1 MRTVHR
7 TAQPPHHVDVH
18 PAGPAQKVAPLTE
31 NRCFGRDAEL
41 AAVIDKLADPT
52 VRLLTLTGPAGV
64 GKSRLTREAAALAA
78 PSFDDKVT
86 VVDLADLDTASAA
99 WSRISQALGGTP
111 AAETADGVAEAVA
124 DCELLLVLD
133 NCDLLT
139 APLSLGLAWL
149 ITNFPGL
156 RVMATSRT
164 SINIY
169 AEHLFLV
176 RPLPA
181 GGAGAAGDTAPA
193 VSDAVLLFVDRLGG
207 HYRDHVLLDDDLT
220 TVTEICE
227 LLDGLPLAIELTAR
241 SIGTLTLRAAL
252 DHLRQGRQLPYTS
265 RLLDTPTRQRSME
278 GSLFWADGLL
288 STQEQEFLQRLSLF
302 EGPFSTAAAQRV
314 GGLSQEQTAR
324 GLDELIHKSLLLL
337 EHDDSGEQRLRML
350 TSVRRFYRKR
360 LASNTC
366 CATDAR
372 ERHAR
377 LFTESIHTGELAR
390 LTPEQRAA
398 AVRGRLPDIR
408 AAIASLGELGEHT
421 RLLELVLA
429 LESVWIS
436 GHHLAEVAAHTE
448 TSAAALRAEGL
459 SPKDAPLLGRAL
471 EAAGRW
477 RAGSGDPEG
486 ARELWH
492 AAMTVCQEH
501 GHRAGL
507 TRVMAHLGELERG
520 AGNSEEVRA
529 ELCAAASELAELGDE
544 HGAALALR
552 YSALAEYEVG
562 APTAEHT
569 LRRSVTAFRA
579 LGDERELGLSLLALA
594 RVQLEAGKPERAGA
608 EVRSAM
614 RTLRHTGGP
623 GDAAL
628 ALEILGCAL
637 SASGGG
643 EGQQEPVARL
653 LLTASTLRE
662 RHGLPPGEIDTAVQ
676 SVERRRR
683 TALGTAAFARLRRRL
698 YTVRADA
705 AIQDALS
712 VPVEEPP
719 AQPGPK
725 TPGTCLTPRQT
736 EIALMVAEGMTN
748 RQIASRLSLSEW
760 TVVNHLRQVMQ
771 KLQAPSRVH
780 VARVMQQ
787 QSGS

>member
-1 MRTVHR
+1 MRTAHR
-7 TAQPPHHVDVH
+7 TAQQPHHGDVH
-18 PAGPAQKVAPLTE
+18 PTELVQKVAPLPE

-41 AAVIDKLADPT
+41 RAVIDKLADPT

-64 GKSRLTREAAALAA
+64 GKSRLSREAAALVA
-78 PSFDDKVT
+78 PAFDDHVP
-86 VVDLADLDTASAA
+86 VVELADLDTAPAA
-99 WSRISQALGGTP
+99 WSRISRALGGKTT
-111 AAETADGVAEAVA
+111 AETPEGVAEAIA
-124 DCELLLVLD
+124 DRELLLVLD

-139 APLSLGLAWL
+139 ASLSLGLAWL
-149 ITNFPGL
+149 INNFPGL

-164 SINIY
+164 SINVY

-176 RPLPA
+176 RPLPVD
-181 GGAGAAGDTAPA
+181 GGAAAEDAAPV
-193 VSDAVLLFVDRLGG
+193 VSDAALLFVDRLGG

-252 DHLRQGRQLPYTS
+252 DHLRQGRQLPYTD
-265 RLLDTPTRQRSME
+265 RLLDIPTRQRSME
-278 GSLFWADGLL
+278 SSLFWADGLL
-288 STQEQEFLQRLSLF
+288 SAQEQELLQRLSLF
-302 EGPFSTAAAQRV
+302 EGPFSIAAARRV
-314 GGLSQEQTAR
+314 GGLSRDRTAR

-337 EHDDSGEQRLRML
+337 EHDDSGEQRLWML
-350 TSVRRFYRKR
+350 ASVRRYYRKR
-360 LASNTC
+360 LTSNPC

-372 ERHAR
+372 RRHAH
-377 LFTESIHTGELAR
+377 LFTESISARELAR

-398 AVRGRLPDIR
+398 TVSGRLPDIL
-408 AAIASLGELGEHT
+408 AAIASLGELGEHI

-429 LESVWIS
+429 LESVWTA
-436 GHHLAEVAAHTE
+436 GHHLAEVSAHTE
-448 TSAAALRAEGL
+448 ASVAALRAEDLPPGT
-459 SPKDAPLLGRAL
+459 APLLGRAL

-477 RAGSGDPEG
+477 RAGSGSPER
-486 ARELWH
+486 ARALWQ
-492 AAMTVCQEH
+492 AAMTVYQEH

-507 TRVMAHLGELERG
+507 LRVTAHLGELERE
-520 AGNSEEVRA
+520 ACNSEKVLV

-552 YSALAEYEVG
+552 YSALAQYEVG
-562 APTAEHT
+562 SATAESA
-569 LRRSVTAFRA
+569 LRRSITAFRA
-579 LGDERELGLSLLALA
+579 LGDEREQGLSLLALA
-594 RVQLEAGKPERAGA
+594 RIQLEAGQPEQACS

-614 RTLRHTGGP
+614 RMLRHTGGP
-623 GDAAL
+623 GDVAL

-637 SASGGG
+637 SAAGDD
-643 EGQQEPVARL
+643 EEQQEPVARL
-653 LLTASTLRE
+653 LLTARTLRE
-662 RHGLPPGEIDTAVQ
+662 RHRLPPGKIDTTVQ

-683 TALGTAAFARLRRRL
+683 ATLGTAAFARLGRRL
-698 YTVRADA
+698 YTVRVDS

-712 VPVEEPP
+712 LPVQEPLP
-719 AQPGPK
+719 RSGPK
-725 TPGTCLTPRQT
+725 PSGTCLTPRQT

-787 QSGS
+787 SGS